1 MKYNSVIR
9 KAIFLRRPNRFQ
21 AYVILDD
28 EELLVHVPNTGR
40 CREILKEGCT
50 VLLRKGTT
58 PNRKTPYDLIAAY
71 KGEVL
76 INIDSQIPNK
86 VVEEALRNKKI
97 EKLVKFNNIS
107 REKTFGNS
115 RFDFNVNK
123 FSPNDETDPKF
134 GEALRLAKKE
144 GVDIFAYNCKVTEEE
159 IELLNPVEIVL

>member
-21 AYVILDD
+21 AYVVLDD

-86 VVEEALRNKKI
+86 VVEEALINKK
-97 EKLVKFNNIS
+97 S
-107 REKTFGNS
+107 
-115 RFDFNVNK
+115 
-123 FSPNDETDPKF
+123 
-134 GEALRLAKKE
+134 
-144 GVDIFAYNCKVTEEE
+144 
-159 IELLNPVEIVL
+159 